1 MAMNN
6 VDFKGVNETLRAME
20 NRLGDKKVRSIARKA
35 INSGAEKVE
44 KRLQSDMLVF
54 KDTGYTIDE
63 VVRKNATY
71 RNYKA
76 EAEIGWNGPHQRY
89 RLIHLNEWGYTR
101 NGRQIKPRGFG
112 VITKSLK
119 NSEPVYFET
128 LASEVK
134 RNL

>member
-1 MAMNN
+1 MRMNN
-6 VDFKGVNETLRAME
+6 VEFTGVNETLQALE
-20 NRLGDKKVRSIARKA
+20 KKLGTNKTKTITRKA
-35 INSGAEKVE
+35 INAGAEKVE

-119 NSEPVYFET
+119 NSEPVYLSTVEM
-128 LASEVK
+128 EVK
-134 RNL
+134 KSL

>member
-128 LASEVK
+128 AASEVK

>member
-1 MAMNN
+1 MSN
-6 VDFKGVNETLRAME
+6 VEFRGVQETLQSLE
-20 NRLGDKKVRSIARKA
+20 KSLGINKTKNITRKA
-35 INSGAEKVE
+35 INSGAEIVE
-44 KRLQSDMLVF
+44 KKLQTDMLVF
-54 KDTGYTIDE
+54 KDKGYTIDE

-71 RNYKA
+71 KNYKA

-119 NSEPVYFET
+119 NSEPLYFET
-128 LASEVK
+128 VASEVK